1 MTTTKE
7 TPGDDAASDDFL
19 EHAADRLLAVA
30 GDARKARLAELITAH
45 PGRANELREL
55 CVDLDEV
62 DRLLDAGYR
71 DAEGSPPP
79 QIGGHRVLRWIGAGA
94 FGLVYLC
101 QQQRPVVREVAIK
114 VLRPGVGD
122 PKTLLRFTAER
133 QLLADLNHH
142 GIPQVYDAGE
152 LPDGRP
158 YFVMEYVDGTPI
170 HAWCKAHGL
179 SCQARI
185 RLFVDLCRAVAHAH
199 ARGIVHRDLKPA
211 NVLVV
216 ATSDGPVP
224 KIIDF
229 GIAKAIGGHDEDAPR
244 TEAGRVV
251 GTPGYMSPE
260 QAAGR
265 IDEVDERADVFALG
279 VMLYQLLT
287 DAMPWQHPESTT
299 DTEPARPS
307 TRVTSGPGKPLA
319 GEVRGD
325 LDWITLRAIARD
337 RQERYPSVTA
347 LVADLE
353 RHLRGDTVSA
363 GPPSLAYRLRKFA
376 RRRRAIL
383 IATSLVA
390 LAATGLAFALHHA
403 AAMSAEASEAH
414 RTAAAEHAGLR
425 DVVAR
430 MLARANDPA
439 LYGSEHGDEL
449 RRAFAAEAAAFTAQL
464 QATNDQDPQVARD
477 QCEALQVLAEV
488 QRLIGEARQAAP
500 VAAQAIAIAARLLD
514 AAPADLDVRATLGRA
529 MRQEAWTMALVGDRQ
544 GACRRLGEAVTHLD
558 ACATA
563 APAKY
568 AQHLA
573 VALAD
578 LGNLM
583 PAKARS
589 TAIPTLERAIAVF
602 DSLRGDPAAAQATRD
617 DRVAAALGLARLKLD
632 DGDLSA
638 AWQRTLSVAAELPNL
653 GPGRLRA
660 TCEFHRLRAAIA
672 WARGERRDTVV
683 DCRAAAD
690 AGDEWCRQQP
700 RRTLAHRTRLMA
712 LDELGRTLVRLG
724 DQVEV
729 IACYRRAAAATRAM
743 VTNFP
748 DEGAPPRV
756 LLASR
761 TYQLANALAG
771 TGRYP
776 PLAEAAENVA
786 VALEVDAGLGDEPM
800 PGRISR
806 WRLLLLRARIAD
818 GRGEPTTA
826 SQWHEIETAVPTAP
840 EPQPV
845 VRIQQIDAFLG
856 IAQSH
861 LDAGDPPAATVWI
874 ERARAALDDD
884 QDHLV
889 DAEWLAATAALA
901 RNDDAGL
908 LAAVD
913 RMLQPAATAHG
924 LWCAAEGL
932 RRAALRASDP
942 TAAAAHRQRSRE
954 LFTQAVD
961 EFATEVAA
969 APDEPR
975 SVVPWATARI
985 RLAELAAAEGDT
997 ATAATSVDEAIARLD
1012 AVRAETRRDAWDDD
1026 AYAAG
1031 VALRER
1037 LRH

>member
-1 MTTTKE
+1 
-7 TPGDDAASDDFL
+7 
-19 EHAADRLLAVA
+19 
-30 GDARKARLAELITAH
+30 
-45 PGRANELREL
+45 
-55 CVDLDEV
+55 
-62 DRLLDAGYR
+62 
-71 DAEGSPPP
+71 
-79 QIGGHRVLRWIGAGA
+79 
-94 FGLVYLC
+94 
-101 QQQRPVVREVAIK
+101 
-114 VLRPGVGD
+114 
-122 PKTLLRFTAER
+122 
-133 QLLADLNHH
+133 
-142 GIPQVYDAGE
+142 
-152 LPDGRP
+152 
-158 YFVMEYVDGTPI
+158 
-170 HAWCKAHGL
+170 
-179 SCQARI
+179 
-185 RLFVDLCRAVAHAH
+185 
-199 ARGIVHRDLKPA
+199 
-211 NVLVV
+211 
-216 ATSDGPVP
+216 
-224 KIIDF
+224 
-229 GIAKAIGGHDEDAPR
+229 
-244 TEAGRVV
+244 
-251 GTPGYMSPE
+251 
-260 QAAGR
+260 
-265 IDEVDERADVFALG
+265 
-279 VMLYQLLT
+279 
-287 DAMPWQHPESTT
+287 
-299 DTEPARPS
+299 
-307 TRVTSGPGKPLA
+307 
-319 GEVRGD
+319 
-325 LDWITLRAIARD
+325 
-337 RQERYPSVTA
+337 
-347 LVADLE
+347 
-353 RHLRGDTVSA
+353 
-363 GPPSLAYRLRKFA
+363 
-376 RRRRAIL
+376 
-383 IATSLVA
+383 
-390 LAATGLAFALHHA
+390 
-403 AAMSAEASEAH
+403 
-414 RTAAAEHAGLR
+414 
-425 DVVAR
+425 
-430 MLARANDPA
+430 
-439 LYGSEHGDEL
+439 
-449 RRAFAAEAAAFTAQL
+449 
-464 QATNDQDPQVARD
+464 
-477 QCEALQVLAEV
+477 
-488 QRLIGEARQAAP
+488 
-500 VAAQAIAIAARLLD
+500 
-514 AAPADLDVRATLGRA
+514 
-529 MRQEAWTMALVGDRQ
+529 MALVGDRQ

-856 IAQSH
+856 IAQFH